1 MILLRIHLPFTF
13 CLHLLFILPFAT
25 LKISVVRLDH
35 FCEYLLTF
43 LGICEFIKLS
53 FVGFADL
60 V

>member
-1 MILLRIHLPFTF
+1 MILLRI
-13 CLHLLFILPFAT
+13 HLLFILPFAT
-25 LKISVVRLDH
+25 LKISVVHLDH